1 MLPQTRATM
10 AAGAS
15 SFGMSGV
22 NAHGLFTAP
31 PLLSQHEPASALWQP
46 VRHWML
52 PPPHHLLNAAVWG
65 RTDGVCKCADACPP
79 LPCPSRM

>member
-1 MLPQTRATM
+1 MLPHTRATM

-31 PLLSQHEPASALWQP
+31 PVLSHQEPEQAPWRPA
-46 VRHWML
+46 RHWML
-52 PPPHHLLNAAVWG
+52 PPPHHLLDAAAYA
-65 RTDGVCKCADACPP
+65 RAEGVCRRACT
-79 LPCPSRM
+79 S